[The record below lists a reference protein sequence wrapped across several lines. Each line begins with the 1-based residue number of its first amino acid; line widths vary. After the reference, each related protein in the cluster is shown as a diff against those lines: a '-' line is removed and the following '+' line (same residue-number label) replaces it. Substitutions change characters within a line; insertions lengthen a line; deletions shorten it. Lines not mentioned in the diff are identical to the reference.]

1 MFLKYTTTA
10 AKCKGR
16 IQYMKI
22 RFLYDALHAI
32 RNATDSSFY
41 LF

>member
-16 IQYMKI
+16 VQYMKI
-22 RFLYDALHAI
+22 RSLYDAVHAI
-32 RNATDSSFY
+32 
-41 LF
+41 